1 LKKNPNQ
8 IRENTVN
15 SVGIAIKMET
25 DAISFYEE
33 GAQKTRNPVGKKMFL
48 SIAADERRHLDML
61 TAIFKGLDIEITEA
75 RPIEAVKTIFGEM
88 KEAMMKRAEATAD
101 EQEAFKIAMEM
112 EKKGMEFYT
121 KAMSQTPSDKEQRL
135 FQQLAKEE
143 QEHYAVFS
151 QTYSFLNETGNWFL
165 WEEKGI
171 IEG

>member
-1 LKKNPNQ
+1 
-8 IRENTVN
+8 
-15 SVGIAIKMET
+15 
-25 DAISFYEE
+25 
-33 GAQKTRNPVGKKMFL
+33 
-48 SIAADERRHLDML
+48 
-61 TAIFKGLDIEITEA
+61 
-75 RPIEAVKTIFGEM
+75 
-88 KEAMMKRAEATAD
+88 MKRAEATAD